1 MWFSAHLRPM
11 VSCCILFPQE
21 AGLAWAK
28 RQSILRE
35 QIIASKQDT
44 PSRSSSPAPAPV
56 SNNWWSFSW
65 DNPLVDRAGASG
77 AAR

>member
-1 MWFSAHLRPM
+1 M
-11 VSCCILFPQE
+11 VSCCILFTQE